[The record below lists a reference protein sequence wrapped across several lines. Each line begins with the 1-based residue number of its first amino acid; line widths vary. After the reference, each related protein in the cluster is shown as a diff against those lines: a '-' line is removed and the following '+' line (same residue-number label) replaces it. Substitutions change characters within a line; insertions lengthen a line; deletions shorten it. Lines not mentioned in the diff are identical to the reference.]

1 MDRIGQTLAQKAAG
15 RPSLNPDELMKVVLA
30 DQEVADFIT
39 SHQLT
44 QNQIKISLPK
54 FNQYINERSRFQNH
68 DQAYIAKGY
77 EPILVM
83 NEGFADVSYLETK
96 ELIESQKKQAISDR
110 INLVSLPRSY
120 KRISFDDINLDD
132 VKRLDVFQAI
142 VDFVGNYPTPEQ
154 KGLYLYGD
162 MGVGKSYMMAAMA
175 HELSEKKRVS
185 TTLLHFPSFTID
197 VKNAINTG
205 TVKDE
210 IDAVKKAEVL
220 ILDDIGAEQSTSWI
234 RDEVLQVI
242 LQYRMLEE
250 LPTFFTSNY
259 SFKDL
264 EAKLA
269 NIKGSDE
276 SWQAKRVMERIR
288 FLAQEIHLQGENRR

>member
-1 MDRIGQTLAQKAAG
+1 MEKIGQTLARKAG
-15 RPSLNPDELMKVVLA
+15 HKSYNSDEMAKTILL
-30 DQEVADFIT
+30 DQDVADFIS

-44 QNQIKISLPK
+44 QNQIQISLPK
-54 FNQYINERSRFQNH
+54 FNHYLLERQRFESG
-68 DQAYIAKGY
+68 DPSYIAKGY
-77 EPILVM
+77 RPIMIM
-83 NEGFADVSYLETK
+83 NEGYADVSYLETK
-96 ELIESQKKQAISDR
+96 ELKQAQKKQEISER
-110 INLVSLPRSY
+110 IRVVSLPRSY
-120 KRISFDDINLDD
+120 KHISLDDINLDD
-132 VKRLDVFQAI
+132 VKRLDVFDMI
-142 VDFVGNYPTPEQ
+142 LDFVATYPNPGQ

-175 HELSEKKRVS
+175 HELSEKKGAS

-205 TVKDE
+205 TVKEE
-210 IDAVKKAEVL
+210 IDAVKQAEIL

-264 EAKLA
+264 QAKLS
-269 NIKGSDE
+269 NIRGNDE
-276 SWQAKRVMERIR
+276 TWQAKRVMERVR
-288 FLAQEIHLQGENRR
+288 FLAKEVHLQGENRR

>member
-1 MDRIGQTLAQKAAG
+1 MIQAIL
-15 RPSLNPDELMKVVLA
+15 S
-30 DQEVADFIT
+30 DQAIIDFIAA
-39 SHQLT
+39 HHLT
-44 QNQIKISLPK
+44 QEQVQISLPK
-54 FNQYINERSRFQNH
+54 FNQYLLERERFESK
-68 DQAYIAKGY
+68 DQAYVAKGY
-77 EPILVM
+77 QPLLVM
-83 NEGFADVSYLETK
+83 NEGYADVSYLETK
-96 ELIESQKKQAISDR
+96 ELKEAQKKQAVSDR
-110 INLVSLPRSY
+110 INVISLPRSY
-120 KRISFDDINLDD
+120 KNISFDDINLDD
-132 VKRLDVFQAI
+132 VKRLDVFKMIA
-142 VDFVGNYPTPEQ
+142 DFVEHYPSPGQ

-162 MGVGKSYMMAAMA
+162 MGIGKSYLMAAMA
-175 HELSEKKRVS
+175 YELSKKREAK
-185 TTLLHFPSFTID
+185 TTLLHFPSFAID

-205 TVKDE
+205 TVKEE
-210 IDAVKKAEVL
+210 IDAVKKTDIL

-276 SWQAKRVMERIR
+276 SWQAKRVLERIR
-288 FLAQEIHLQGENRR
+288 YLAKEIHLEGENRR

>member
-1 MDRIGQTLAQKAAG
+1 METIGQTLARKDNHKYDTEKMTQAIL
-15 RPSLNPDELMKVVLA
+15 S
-30 DQEVADFIT
+30 DQEIADFIAAYHL
-39 SHQLT
+39 SKE
-44 QNQIKISLPK
+44 QIKISLPK
-54 FNQYINERSRFQNH
+54 FNQYRLERTRFENH

-77 EPILVM
+77 QPLLVM
-83 NEGFADVSYLETK
+83 NEGYADVAYKETK
-96 ELIESQKKQAISDR
+96 ELIAAKKTQAISDR
-110 INLVSLPRSY
+110 INVVSLPRSY
-120 KRISFDDINLDD
+120 KNISFDDINLDD
-132 VKRLDVFQAI
+132 VKRLDVFKMVA
-142 VDFVGNYPTPEQ
+142 DFVEQYPNPEQ

-162 MGVGKSYMMAAMA
+162 MGIGKSYLMAAMA
-175 HELSEKKRVS
+175 HELSEQRGAA

-205 TVKDE
+205 TVKEE
-210 IDAVKKAEVL
+210 IDAVKTADIL

-276 SWQAKRVMERIR
+276 TWQAKRVMERIR
-288 FLAQEIHLQGENRR
+288 YLAKEIHLEGENRR

>member
-1 MDRIGQTLAQKAAG
+1 MEKIGQTLAKKNHQRHYDTEKMMQAI
-15 RPSLNPDELMKVVLA
+15 LA
-30 DQEVADFIT
+30 DQDIADFIAA
-39 SHQLT
+39 HHLT
-44 QNQIKISLPK
+44 QEQIKLSLPK
-54 FNQYINERSRFQNH
+54 FNQYLMERDRFKSGAE
-68 DQAYIAKGY
+68 DYVAKGY
-77 EPILVM
+77 QPILAM
-83 NEGFADVSYLETK
+83 NAGYADVSYLETK
-96 ELIESQKKQAISDR
+96 ELKDSQKKQAVSER
-110 INLVSLPRSY
+110 INVISLPRSY
-120 KRISFDDINLDD
+120 KNISFDDISLDD
-132 VKRLDVFQAI
+132 VKRLDVFKMVA
-142 VDFVGNYPTPEQ
+142 DFVENYPSPKQ

-162 MGVGKSYMMAAMA
+162 MGIGKSYLMAAMA
-175 HELSEKKRVS
+175 HELSEQKGAA

-269 NIKGSDE
+269 NIRGSDE
-276 SWQAKRVMERIR
+276 TWQAKRVMERIR
-288 FLAQEIHLQGENRR
+288 YLAKEVHLEGENRR

>member
-1 MDRIGQTLAQKAAG
+1 METIGQTLAKKDNHKYDTEKMTQAIL
-15 RPSLNPDELMKVVLA
+15 S
-30 DQEVADFIT
+30 DQEIANFIAAHHL
-39 SHQLT
+39 SKE
-44 QNQIKISLPK
+44 QIKISLPK
-54 FNQYINERSRFQNH
+54 FNQYRLERTRFENH

-77 EPILVM
+77 QPLLVM
-83 NEGFADVSYLETK
+83 NEGYADVAYKETK
-96 ELIESQKKQAISDR
+96 ELIAAKKTQAISDR
-110 INLVSLPRSY
+110 INVVSLPRSY
-120 KRISFDDINLDD
+120 KNISFDDINLDD
-132 VKRLDVFQAI
+132 VKRLDVFKRVA
-142 VDFVGNYPTPEQ
+142 DFVEQSPNPEQ

-162 MGVGKSYMMAAMA
+162 MGIGKSYLMAAMA
-175 HELSEKKRVS
+175 HELSEQRGAA

-197 VKNAINTG
+197 VKNALNTG
-205 TVKDE
+205 TVKEE
-210 IDAVKKAEVL
+210 IDAVKTADIL

-276 SWQAKRVMERIR
+276 TWQAKRVMERIR
-288 FLAQEIHLQGENRR
+288 YLAKEIHLEGENRR

>member
-1 MDRIGQTLAQKAAG
+1 MEKIGQTLAKKNHQKHYDTEKMMQAI
-15 RPSLNPDELMKVVLA
+15 LA
-30 DQEVADFIT
+30 DQDIADFIVA
-39 SHQLT
+39 HHLT
-44 QNQIKISLPK
+44 QEQIKISLPK
-54 FNQYINERSRFQNH
+54 FNQYLIERDRFKNR
-68 DQAYIAKGY
+68 DVSYVAKGY
-77 EPILVM
+77 QPILDM
-83 NEGFADVSYLETK
+83 NEGYADVSYLETK
-96 ELIESQKKQAISDR
+96 ELKDAQKKQAVSER
-110 INLVSLPRSY
+110 INVVSLPRSY
-120 KRISFDDINLDD
+120 KNISFDDISLDD
-132 VKRLDVFQAI
+132 VKRLDVFKMVA
-142 VDFVGNYPTPEQ
+142 DFVENYPNPEQ

-162 MGVGKSYMMAAMA
+162 MGIGKSYLMAAMA
-175 HELSEKKRVS
+175 HELSEQRGAA

-269 NIKGSDE
+269 NIRGSDE
-276 SWQAKRVMERIR
+276 TWQAKRVMERIR
-288 FLAQEIHLQGENRR
+288 YLAKEVHLEGENRR

>member
-1 MDRIGQTLAQKAAG
+1 MEKIGQTLAKKDTKKHYNTEEMMQTI
-15 RPSLNPDELMKVVLA
+15 LA
-30 DQEVADFIT
+30 DQDIADFIAA
-39 SHQLT
+39 HHLT
-44 QNQIKISLPK
+44 QEQIKLSLPK
-54 FNQYINERSRFQNH
+54 FNQYRLERDRFKNH
-68 DQAYIAKGY
+68 DENYVAKGY
-77 EPILVM
+77 QPILTM
-83 NEGFADVSYLETK
+83 NAGYADVSYLETK
-96 ELIESQKKQAISDR
+96 ELKESQKRQAVSER
-110 INLVSLPRSY
+110 INVVSLPRSY
-120 KRISFDDINLDD
+120 KNISFDDISLDD
-132 VKRLDVFQAI
+132 VKRLDVFKMVA
-142 VDFVGNYPTPEQ
+142 DFVENYPSSDQ

-162 MGVGKSYMMAAMA
+162 MGIGKSYLMAAMA
-175 HELSEKKRVS
+175 HELSEQKGAA

-210 IDAVKKAEVL
+210 IDAVKKAEIL

-264 EAKLA
+264 EAKLG
-269 NIKGSDE
+269 NIRGSDE
-276 SWQAKRVMERIR
+276 TWQAKRIMERIR
-288 FLAQEIHLQGENRR
+288 YLAKEVHLEGENRR